1 MKNSSA
7 FTDALAAA
15 TPPVAVRRLGPDD
28 LADYKALRDTM
39 LLLAPDAFTADPQ
52 SEWPKAAEVYQARF
66 GITSADPAT
75 FTLGAFTGSRLIGAI
90 SCEHESL
97 PKVTHI
103 GHIVGMMVL
112 PEHGGRGVGRA
123 LLRAGIDRVRAFTAL
138 EQLLL
143 TVTATNLRA
152 LALYEAA
159 GFVRYGTLTQALR
172 LDEGDVDKH
181 LLRLMLVSCP
191 TNNWQCDGPKRG

>member
-1 MKNSSA
+1 LKNSSA
-7 FTDALAAA
+7 FTETLAAA
-15 TPPVAVRRLGPDD
+15 AAPFAVRRLGADD

-66 GITSADPAT
+66 GLGGDDPAT
-75 FTLGAFTGSRLIGAI
+75 FTLGALSGDRLVGAI

-97 PKVTHI
+97 PKVAHI

-123 LLRAGIDRVRAFTAL
+123 LLRGCIDRVRTVTTL

-143 TVTATNLRA
+143 TVTATNPRA
-152 LALYEAA
+152 IALYEAA

-181 LLRLMLVSCP
+181 LLRLMLAAH
-191 TNNWQCDGPKRG
+191 